1 MENDFHLGRYER
13 LLENKYIWLKENK
26 YICYTVY
33 IGIVGDVVGG
43 AVVCGVVNGVVV
55 PQLKL
60 SQCTR

>member
-13 LLENKYIWLKENK
+13 LLENKYIWLKE
-26 YICYTVY
+26 YICYAVY
-33 IGIVGDVVGG
+33 NGIVGDVVGG
-43 AVVCGVVNGVVV
+43 AVVFGVVNGVVV

>member
-26 YICYTVY
+26 YICYAVY
-33 IGIVGDVVGG
+33 IRIVGDVVGG